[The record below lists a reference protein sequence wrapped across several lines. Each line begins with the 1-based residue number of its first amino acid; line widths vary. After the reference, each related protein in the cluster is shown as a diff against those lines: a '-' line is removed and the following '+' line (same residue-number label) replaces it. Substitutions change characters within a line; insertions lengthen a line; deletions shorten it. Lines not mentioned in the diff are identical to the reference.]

1 MIKLQRLN
9 VLKEVDSED
18 KAKKLEELGF
28 KRLDQAAA
36 PEEKKE
42 KGKDKKNPEG
52 KGDPGAGGDNNGSG
66 ANGEDN
72 NGGNGKPEA

>member
-9 VLKEVDSED
+9 VIKEVDSED

-28 KRLDQAAA
+28 KRLNQAAA
-36 PEEKKE
+36 PEDKKE
-42 KGKDKKNPEG
+42 KGKDKKNP
-52 KGDPGAGGDNNGSG
+52 GAGGDNGGSG